1 MLWSHAITMS
11 PKKLSLFAA
20 ILLVWGEAAFAQ
32 AKSEAKPSSSAP
44 DFSKEAYVVEHL
56 HTRVTGENDG
66 TGTREVTAE
75 IKVLADAGV
84 KAFAVLNFVYT
95 SANEVVDVDYVRV
108 RKPDG
113 TVVKTPDY
121 NIQDMPGEVT
131 RTAPL
136 YSDIHEKHIAVKGL
150 GVGDT
155 LEYLIRS
162 RTMKPEVPGHFWH
175 EYSFTKTGIIKD
187 EQLELNVPRDKY
199 VKVVSPDFKP
209 DVKDEGERKVYR
221 WTYANLEPKRPD
233 PDEIPRRTQPNPDVQ
248 VTTFASWEDIGR
260 WYGDLQKEPL
270 AVTAAI
276 QAKAAELTK
285 GLKTD
290 DEKVHA
296 LYNFVSLKFHYV
308 GLDFGIGRYQPHAAD
323 DVLDNGYGD
332 CKDKH
337 TLLASLLKASGIDA
351 WPVLIHVNRKLD
363 PDVPSPAQFNHVIT
377 LVNLPEPIWL
387 DTTPEVAP
395 YRLLLTLLRNKQV
408 LVIPTNKPP
417 LLMRTPE
424 IPPFPMDQ
432 EFSAEGKLN
441 GEGTFTGHIEQTYR
455 GDTEVIMRTMLRK
468 YPESQWKDAVQRFS
482 QALSFGGD
490 VSNVL
495 VSPPDD
501 LDKPLTISYDYVRK
515 HYAGWDDGQT
525 SPPLPPMGVEE
536 YKNAKEK
543 KPLEAILLGQPGKIV
558 HRSRLELPPGYSVV
572 PPIRCH
578 EVLPY
583 AEYSGNTVLDGGV
596 LTTTRELVVKKT
608 EVPLS
613 DWESYRKF
621 GRAVA
626 DDEYEYSFMR
636 LNHSGIDV
644 EAKASP
650 ESSDEDQEER
660 LDSQFRQANSALQS
674 RDNARAQELFQKVI
688 AKDPKRRGAHFGLAM
703 ALMAQFHVDDAI
715 SEFHKEQEL
724 SPDDPRM
731 YQYPAMSLAAM
742 GRRDDALAEWRRLL
756 KVNPNNR
763 DAALGASGL
772 LFAED
777 KFSDAAGILEGPA
790 GDSPDNASLQL
801 ALGEA
806 YLRSGSQEKAL
817 PHLRA
822 AVEVQDDDP
831 VMLNEVSYEL
841 ADHNSNL
848 DLAQEYGERAVNEL
862 EDEEA
867 KVPDGLR
874 ATFHEAAARSTY
886 FLSLTWDTLGWVYYQ
901 QGDFKRAEPFV
912 RASWQLY
919 EQSLVGKHLGQIYE
933 KEGKKELAAQ
943 AYLNALTISSGST
956 TALPIPGAPNDAM
969 AAAKKEAEDLT
980 ARYEK
985 VAGKKPELQ
994 ITYRQSNGEWSKT
1007 PAEKLRGTREIRL
1020 ANEEKLAGS
1029 ARFFVTLK
1037 PGKLDSVEFD
1047 SGDEELKPLAA
1058 KLHEAHYP
1066 MEFPPQSG
1074 AILDLKVSVKCE
1086 TKAACIATIMN
1097 PTPPPRPLANRVQ

>member
-1 MLWSHAITMS
+1 MS
-11 PKKLSLFAA
+11 PKTFSLFAA
-20 ILLVWGEAAFAQ
+20 SLLALGVSAFGQ
-32 AKSEAKPSSSAP
+32 AKPEGKPSSPAS
-44 DFSKEAYVVEHL
+44 DFSKEAYVVEHM

-113 TVVKTPDY
+113 TIVKTPDY

-136 YSDIHEKHIAVKGL
+136 YSDIHEKHVAVKGL

-162 RTMKPEVPGHFWH
+162 RTLKPEVPGHFWH
-175 EYSFTKTGIIKD
+175 EYSFTKKAVIKD
-187 EQLELNVPRDKY
+187 EQLELSVPRDKY
-199 VKVVSPDFKP
+199 VKVVSPEFKP
-209 DVKDEGERKVYR
+209 DVKEEGERKIYR
-221 WTYANLEPKRPD
+221 WTYANLEAKPPD

-248 VTTFASWEDIGR
+248 ITTFASWEDVGR

-270 AVTAAI
+270 TVTTAI

-285 GLKTD
+285 GLKTN

-296 LYNFVSLKFHYV
+296 LYNFVSLKFHYI

-337 TLLASLLKASGIDA
+337 TLLASLLKASGIEA
-351 WPVLIHVNRKLD
+351 WPILINASRKLH

-377 LVNLPEPIWL
+377 YVNLPEPIFL

-395 YRLLLTLLRNKQV
+395 YRLLLLMLRNKQA
-408 LVIPTNKPP
+408 LVVPTNKAPF
-417 LLMRTPE
+417 LITTPE
-424 IPPFPMDQ
+424 TPPFPMDQ

-441 GEGTFTGHIEQTYR
+441 SEGTFTGHIEQSYR
-455 GDTEVIMRTMLRK
+455 GDTEVVMRMAFRK
-468 YPESQWKDAVQRFS
+468 FPESQWKDAVQRFS
-482 QALSFGGD
+482 HGLNFGGD
-490 VSNVL
+490 VSNVS
-495 VSPPDD
+495 VSSPDD

-543 KPLEAILLGQPGKIV
+543 KPLESILLGQPGKIV
-558 HRSRLELPPGYSVV
+558 YRARVELPPGYSVV
-572 PPIRCH
+572 PPLRCH
-578 EVLPY
+578 EVLPS
-583 AEYSGNTVLDGGV
+583 AEYSGNSVLEGGV
-596 LTTTRELVVKKT
+596 LTTTRELIVKKT
-608 EVPLS
+608 EVPLN

-626 DDEYEYSFMR
+626 DDEYEYSLMR
-636 LNHSGIDV
+636 LNHNGVDI
-644 EAKASP
+644 EANASP
-650 ESSDEDQEER
+650 EATDEDEAER
-660 LDSQFRQANSALQS
+660 LDSQFRQANSALQN
-674 RDNARAQELFQKVI
+674 RDSARAQELFQKVI
-688 AKDPKRRGAHFGLAM
+688 AKDPKRHGAHFGLAM
-703 ALMAQFHVDDAI
+703 ALIAQFHVDDAI
-715 SEFHKEQEL
+715 AEFHKEQEL

-742 GRRDDALAEWRRLL
+742 GRRNDALAEWRRLL
-756 KVNPNNR
+756 KVDPKNR

-777 KFSDAAGILEGPA
+777 KFSEAADILEGPVNNEPEDA
-790 GDSPDNASLQL
+790 GMQL

-822 AVEVQDDDP
+822 AVEVQEDDP

-841 ADHNSNL
+841 ADHNSTL

-862 EDEEA
+862 EDEES

-874 ATFHEAAARSTY
+874 ATFHEVAMGRTY
-886 FLSLTWDTLGWVYYQ
+886 FLSLTWDTLGWVYFQ

-912 RASWQLY
+912 RASWVLG
-919 EQSLVGKHLGQIYE
+919 EQAIVGKHLGQIYE

-943 AYLNALTISSGST
+943 AYLNALTVSSGST
-956 TALPIPGAPNDAM
+956 SALPIPQNDAM
-969 AAAKKEAEDLT
+969 AAAQKEAQDLT

-985 VAGKKPELQ
+985 VAGKKPEL
-994 ITYRQSNGEWSKT
+994 IVTHRQANGEWTKT
-1007 PAEKLRGTREIRL
+1007 PAEKL
-1020 ANEEKLAGS
+1020 
-1029 ARFFVTLK
+1029 
-1037 PGKLDSVEFD
+1037 D
-1047 SGDEELKPLAA
+1047 
-1058 KLHEAHYP
+1058 
-1066 MEFPPQSG
+1066 
-1074 AILDLKVSVKCE
+1074 
-1086 TKAACIATIMN
+1086 
-1097 PTPPPRPLANRVQ
+1097 